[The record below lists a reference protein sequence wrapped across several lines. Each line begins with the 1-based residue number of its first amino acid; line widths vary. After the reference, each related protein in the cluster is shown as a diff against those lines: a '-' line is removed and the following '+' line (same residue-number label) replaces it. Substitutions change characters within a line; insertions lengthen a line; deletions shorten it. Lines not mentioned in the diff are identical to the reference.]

1 MSTGKEFDKNEEGK
15 IKLSELRNAEI
26 AFVPAGKG
34 ISTSE
39 CNAVVEGKGAREV
52 TIPRK
57 YLKCNFSSKCDPIKN
72 ISKNQLQNIP
82 YIKLVE

>member
-1 MSTGKEFDKNEEGK
+1 MRREK

-39 CNAVVEGKGAREV
+39 CNAVVEGERGHNPQKIFEM
-52 TIPRK
+52 
-57 YLKCNFSSKCDPIKN
+57 
-72 ISKNQLQNIP
+72 QLLQ
-82 YIKLVE
+82 